1 MKCLLGI
8 ILIILDLLTLYFLF
22 FISYFVKVFFKI
34 GIQFS
39 FNFYITNLYWLP
51 VFIVILL
58 YFQGIYTNRFSFF
71 EESYR
76 IFRVLTIG
84 LLSILTFALI
94 YNVYAISR
102 YMILVFWIFGSFLLI
117 FQKYLFKRFI
127 FKKGWFL
134 RNVYIIN
141 SNENY
146 DFTKRII
153 SENIYLGYKIVKDKN
168 LADDIILLN
177 PSIDLKEISKLF
189 RKYKNVKFAFAESGI
204 PLLNIQIE
212 NIFTQP
218 LSFISVRNNLLSKN
232 MLITKRIFDI
242 VFSLTLII
250 LFLPIIIIT
259 AILIKLTSKGPIF
272 YVQERPGRFGKMIK
286 IYKFRTM
293 YTDAEKKL
301 EDILRSNDKL
311 RKEFEKYRK
320 LKNDPRITP
329 IGKILRKFSIDEIP
343 QLFNVLK
350 GDMSIVGP
358 RPYQIDEINYMGEYK
373 DIVLSVRPGLTGLWQ
388 ISGRNDLSFSAKLK
402 IETWYVLNWN
412 LWLDLFIIIRTIPAV
427 ISGKGAY

>member
-1 MKCLLGI
+1 LLFI
-8 ILIILDLLTLYFLF
+8 ILVILDLLTLYLLF
-22 FISYFVKVFFKI
+22 FLSYFIKVFFKI
-34 GIQFS
+34 GVQFS
-39 FNFYITNLYWLP
+39 FEFYITNLYWLP
-51 VFIVILL
+51 IFVVILL

-84 LLSILTFALI
+84 LLSILAFALI

-102 YMILVFWIFGSFLLI
+102 YMILVFWIFGGLFLTL
-117 FQKYLFKRFI
+117 QKYIFKRLI
-127 FKKGWFL
+127 FKKGYFL
-134 RNVYIIN
+134 RKVYIIN
-141 SNENY
+141 SHQDY
-146 DFTKRII
+146 DFVKRII
-153 SENIYLGYKIVKDKN
+153 SDNIYLGYKIVNDEN
-168 LADDIILLN
+168 LADDVILLN
-177 PSIDLKEISKLF
+177 PAMDLKEISKLF
-189 RKYKNVKFAFAESGI
+189 KKYKNVKFAFAESGI
-204 PLLNIQIE
+204 PLLNVQIE

-218 LSFISVRNNLLSKN
+218 LSFVSVRNNLLSKN

-242 VFSLTLII
+242 VFSIFLIF
-250 LFLPIIIIT
+250 LFSPIIVIA

-272 YVQERPGRFGKMIK
+272 YIQKRPGRFGKIIK

-293 YTDAEKKL
+293 YLDADKKL
-301 EDILRSNDKL
+301 EEILKNNEEL
-311 RKEFEKYRK
+311 REEFMKYRK

-329 IGKILRKFSIDEIP
+329 LGRFLRRFSIDEIP

-358 RPYQIDEINYMGEYK
+358 RPYQIDEIEHMGEYK
-373 DIVLSVRPGLTGLWQ
+373 DIVLSVKPGLTGLWQ
-388 ISGRNDLSFSAKLK
+388 ISGRSDLSFQAKLK

>member
-1 MKCLLGI
+1 LLGI
-8 ILIILDLLTLYFLF
+8 ILVVLDLLTLYFLF
-22 FISYFVKVFFKI
+22 FISYFIKVFLRI
-34 GIQFS
+34 GVQFS
-39 FNFYITNLYWLP
+39 FDFYINNLYWLP
-51 VFIVILL
+51 IFIVILL

-102 YMILVFWIFGSFLLI
+102 YMILVFWIFGSFFLI

-127 FKKGWFL
+127 FKKGLFL
-134 RNVYIIN
+134 KNVYIIN

-146 DFTKRII
+146 NFVKKII
-153 SENIYLGYKIVKDKN
+153 NDNIYLGYRIVENEN

-177 PSIDLKEISKLF
+177 PLIDLKEISKLF
-189 RKYKNVKFAFAESGI
+189 GKYKNLKFAFAESGI
-204 PLLNIQIE
+204 PLLNVQIE

-218 LSFISVRNNLLSKN
+218 LSFVSVRNNLLSKN

-242 VFSLTLII
+242 VFSIILIS
-250 LFLPIIIIT
+250 LFLPIILIT

-272 YVQERPGRFGKMIK
+272 YVQERPGRFGRMIK

-293 YTDAEKKL
+293 YLDADKKL
-301 EDILRSNDKL
+301 EEILKNNEEL
-311 RKEFEKYRK
+311 REEFRKYRK

-358 RPYQIDEINYMGEYK
+358 RPYQIEEIEYMGEYR

>member
-1 MKCLLGI
+1 LLFI
-8 ILIILDLLTLYFLF
+8 ILVILDLLTLYLLF
-22 FISYFVKVFFKI
+22 FLSYLIKVFFKI
-34 GIQFS
+34 GVQFS
-39 FNFYITNLYWLP
+39 FDFYINNLYWLP
-51 VFIVILL
+51 IFVVILL

-84 LLSILTFALI
+84 LLSILAFALI

-102 YMILVFWIFGSFLLI
+102 YMILVFWIFGSLFLTL
-117 FQKYLFKRFI
+117 QKYIFKRLI
-127 FKKGWFL
+127 FKKGYFL
-134 RNVYIIN
+134 RKVYIIN
-141 SNENY
+141 SHQNY
-146 DFTKRII
+146 DFVKRII
-153 SENIYLGYKIVKDKN
+153 SDNIYLGYKIVNDEN
-168 LADDIILLN
+168 LADDVILLN
-177 PSIDLKEISKLF
+177 PSMDLKEISKLF
-189 RKYKNVKFAFAESGI
+189 KKYKNVKFAFAESGI
-204 PLLNIQIE
+204 PLLNVQIE

-218 LSFISVRNNLLSKN
+218 LSFVSVRNNLLSKN

-242 VFSLTLII
+242 VFSIFLIF
-250 LFLPIIIIT
+250 LFSPIIVIT
-259 AILIKLTSKGPIF
+259 AILIKLTSKGSIF
-272 YVQERPGRFGKMIK
+272 YVQKRPGRFGKIIK

-293 YTDAEKKL
+293 YLDAEKKL
-301 EDILRSNDKL
+301 EEILKNDEKL
-311 RKEFEKYRK
+311 REEFMKYRK

-329 IGKILRKFSIDEIP
+329 LGKILRRFSIDEIP

-358 RPYQIDEINYMGEYK
+358 RPYQIDEIEHMGEYK

-388 ISGRNDLSFSAKLK
+388 ISGRSDLSFQAKLK

>member
-1 MKCLLGI
+1 LLFI
-8 ILIILDLLTLYFLF
+8 ILVILDLLTLYLLF
-22 FISYFVKVFFKI
+22 FLSYLIKVFFKI
-34 GIQFS
+34 GVQFS
-39 FNFYITNLYWLP
+39 FEFYITNLYWLP
-51 VFIVILL
+51 IFVVILL

-84 LLSILTFALI
+84 LLSILAFALI

-102 YMILVFWIFGSFLLI
+102 YMILVFWIFGSLFLTL
-117 FQKYLFKRFI
+117 QKYIFKRLI
-127 FKKGWFL
+127 FKKGYFL
-134 RNVYIIN
+134 RKVYIIN
-141 SNENY
+141 SHQNY
-146 DFTKRII
+146 DFVKRII
-153 SENIYLGYKIVKDKN
+153 SDNIYLGYKIVNDEN
-168 LADDIILLN
+168 LADDVILLN
-177 PSIDLKEISKLF
+177 PSLDLKEISKLF
-189 RKYKNVKFAFAESGI
+189 KKYKNVKFAFAESGI
-204 PLLNIQIE
+204 PLLNVQIE

-218 LSFISVRNNLLSKN
+218 LSFVSVRNNLLSKN

-242 VFSLTLII
+242 VFSIFLIF
-250 LFLPIIIIT
+250 LFLPIIVFT

-272 YVQERPGRFGKMIK
+272 YIQKRPGRFGRMIK

-293 YTDAEKKL
+293 YLDADKKL
-301 EDILRSNDKL
+301 EEILKNNEEL
-311 RKEFEKYRK
+311 REEFMKYRK

-329 IGKILRKFSIDEIP
+329 LGRFLRRFSIDEIP

-358 RPYQIDEINYMGEYK
+358 RPYQIDEIEHMGEYK

-388 ISGRNDLSFSAKLK
+388 ISGRSDLSFQAKLK

>member
-1 MKCLLGI
+1 MLGI
-8 ILIILDLLTLYFLF
+8 ILVVLDLLTLYFLF
-22 FISYFVKVFFKI
+22 FISYFIKVFLRT
-34 GIQFS
+34 GVQFS
-39 FNFYITNLYWLP
+39 FDFYINNLYWLP
-51 VFIVILL
+51 IFIVILL

-102 YMILVFWIFGSFLLI
+102 YMILVFWIFGSFFLI

-127 FKKGWFL
+127 FKKGLFL
-134 RNVYIIN
+134 KNVYIIN

-146 DFTKRII
+146 NFVKKII
-153 SENIYLGYKIVKDKN
+153 NDNIYLGYRIVENEN

-177 PSIDLKEISKLF
+177 PLIDLKEISKLF
-189 RKYKNVKFAFAESGI
+189 GKYKNVKFAFAESGI
-204 PLLNIQIE
+204 PLLNVQIE

-218 LSFISVRNNLLSKN
+218 LSFVSIRNNLLSKN

-242 VFSLTLII
+242 VFSIILIS
-250 LFLPIIIIT
+250 LFLPIILIT

-272 YVQERPGRFGKMIK
+272 YVQERPGRFGRMIK

-293 YTDAEKKL
+293 YLDADKKL
-301 EDILRSNDKL
+301 EEILKNNEEL
-311 RKEFEKYRK
+311 REEFRKYRK

-358 RPYQIDEINYMGEYK
+358 RPYQIEEIEYMGEYR

-388 ISGRNDLSFSAKLK
+388 ISGRNDLSFSARLK

>member
-1 MKCLLGI
+1 M
-8 ILIILDLLTLYFLF
+8 FL
-22 FISYFVKVFFKI
+22 K
-34 GIQFS
+34 
-39 FNFYITNLYWLP
+39 
-51 VFIVILL
+51 
-58 YFQGIYTNRFSFF
+58 
-71 EESYR
+71 
-76 IFRVLTIG
+76 
-84 LLSILTFALI
+84 
-94 YNVYAISR
+94 
-102 YMILVFWIFGSFLLI
+102 
-117 FQKYLFKRFI
+117 
-127 FKKGWFL
+127 
-134 RNVYIIN
+134 NVYIIN

-146 DFTKRII
+146 NFVKKII
-153 SENIYLGYKIVKDKN
+153 NDNIYLGYRIVENEN

-177 PSIDLKEISKLF
+177 PLIDLKEISKLF

-204 PLLNIQIE
+204 PLLNVQIE

-218 LSFISVRNNLLSKN
+218 LSFVSVRNNLLSKN

-242 VFSLTLII
+242 VFSIILIS
-250 LFLPIIIIT
+250 LFLPIILIT

-272 YVQERPGRFGKMIK
+272 YVQERPGRFGRMIK

-293 YTDAEKKL
+293 YLDADKKL
-301 EDILRSNDKL
+301 EEILKNNEEL
-311 RKEFEKYRK
+311 REEFRKYRK

-358 RPYQIDEINYMGEYK
+358 RPYQIEEIEYMGEYR

>member
-1 MKCLLGI
+1 MLAI
-8 ILIILDLLTLYFLF
+8 ILIILDFLTLYLLF
-22 FISYFVKVFFKI
+22 FVSYFVKVFFKI
-34 GIQFS
+34 GVQFS

-153 SENIYLGYKIVKDKN
+153 SENIYLGYKIVKDEN

-218 LSFISVRNNLLSKN
+218 LSFVSVRNNLLSKN

-250 LFLPIIIIT
+250 LLLPIIIIT

-293 YTDAEKKL
+293 YVDAEKKL
-301 EDILRSNDKL
+301 EEILKNNEEL
-311 RKEFEKYRK
+311 REEFRKYRK